1 MSVPPH
7 GRFPLALL
15 ILFVHQWELL
25 SSEGIARGAHMAEA
39 SSPFLGL
46 SGLDKM
52 IPGRLVLG
60 PLSFLFS
67 LGRVFITR
75 TCELEEL
82 GGL

>member
-1 MSVPPH
+1 
-7 GRFPLALL
+7 
-15 ILFVHQWELL
+15 
-25 SSEGIARGAHMAEA
+25 MAEA

-52 IPGRLVLG
+52 IPEGLVLD
-60 PLSFLFS
+60 SFFLVS
-67 LGRVFITR
+67 SGGVSITR

>member
-1 MSVPPH
+1 M
-7 GRFPLALL
+7 
-15 ILFVHQWELL
+15 
-25 SSEGIARGAHMAEA
+25 EGIARRAHMAEA

-52 IPGRLVLG
+52 IPERLVLG
-60 PLSFLFS
+60 PLSFWFPPGGVS
-67 LGRVFITR
+67 ITR